1 VSAVFYFAFSLHA
14 GLPNSQVLSPTLPG
28 ALVLIVLQPSGILRS
43 SPVFKAGVEREPAFD
58 CPGPQVH
65 SSVMALLGSDFS
77 PYDIHR
83 VDSAKP
89 RVTQRSS

>member
-1 VSAVFYFAFSLHA
+1 MSAVFYFAFSLHA

-58 CPGPQVH
+58 CFFKKKERKQAVVLYNP
-65 SSVMALLGSDFS
+65 L
-77 PYDIHR
+77 
-83 VDSAKP
+83 
-89 RVTQRSS
+89 T